1 MLDPKVACF
10 IQLMDIVSALIS
22 FIDGTL
28 ALKIVFDTYFENYFK
43 DTSLN
48 VYYDPTRT
56 NNIDLYL

>member
-28 ALKIVFDTYFENYFK
+28 ALKIVFDTE
-43 DTSLN
+43 LN
-48 VYYDPTRT
+48 KASFGE
-56 NNIDLYL
+56 